1 MSIKKYTVP
10 IGPPIPLLNLPP
22 KRERE
27 EEEEE
32 EQNTTAGKNIN
43 NNKRARGPSNFLTN
57 RKRKGNS
64 SDAGGK
70 RPKLN
75 SKRALA
81 EQRVEAINKEFNIS
95 VGDKEMNKEIN
106 LKISSVN
113 VNSLKNPERLKRIG
127 TLIKC
132 WDSDVSI
139 LVDTRVD
146 NKIESKLNR
155 NGRKIFATNKEV
167 RGVIISVR
175 EALEPKLTVM
185 DEVDSNYLAVTINV
199 QGVMIAILGIYGP
212 NDQSTRFYGETVPNI
227 LSELSIISDEM
238 IVAGDLN
245 LNISKS
251 MGYIEKK
258 TSKLMSWE
266 STTKR
271 FKIKDPI
278 EYYAVK
284 ANIYPLTYVHTYVEQ
299 EAIMNENFKAARLD

>member
-1 MSIKKYTVP
+1 M
-10 IGPPIPLLNLPP
+10 
-22 KRERE
+22 RE

-64 SDAGGK
+64 SDSGGK

-75 SKRALA
+75 SNRALA

-127 TLIKC
+127 TLIRC

-146 NKIESKLNR
+146 NKIASKLNR
-155 NGRKIFATNKEV
+155 NGRRIFATNKEV

-175 EALEPKLTVM
+175 EALEPKLIVM

-199 QGVMIAILGIYGP
+199 QGVTIAILGIYGP

-271 FKIKDPI
+271 FKINDPI

-284 ANIYPLTYVHTYVEQ
+284 GNIYPLTYVHTNVEQ
-299 EAIMNENFKAARLD
+299 EAIKNENFKAARLD